1 MYSTDFCCFYRCG
14 NPSRENPCLTQSRYR
29 RHLTDCLRCLD
40 EYFTY
45 SSTGGDTVLAAQQLR
60 KALRHIGKIT
70 GHVSTEQILDVIF
83 KDFCIGK

>member
-1 MYSTDFCCFYRCG
+1 VA
-14 NPSRENPCLTQSRYR
+14 
-29 RHLTDCLRCLD
+29 CLD
-40 EYFTY
+40 EYFKF
-45 SSTGGDTVLAAQQLR
+45 SSRGGDTVLAAQLLR